1 MVKSGFFNS
10 LKDSSGNADRTYG
23 ASDFSEIFNGVITDG
38 VYEHVGDCFKIENVT
53 DTELTVKPGRCWL
66 NGCWM
71 ANTEDLILDNRM
83 NQGGLQPIEGTYWYT
98 VVYIEVDKTVSG
110 RSVSIKSESGTAYI
124 GTEPLPLHNTDEIFR
139 YRIADIKNYYGT
151 VTEGI
156 VPHSVDFKIGSDE
169 LPFVNCPLE
178 SISLEEH
185 FKRWELEFD
194 ALEDVHKKTFSD
206 NLETIMFEWNTWFSG
221 AKSTLDEDV
230 AGNLLNLIIDLQ
242 NTCNRLSNTLSS
254 ATTDIRELNNDFTAY
269 KQNDMAGIKL
279 LPITPD
285 AYDTLVKA
293 GTTDSHTLYIVMEN
307 PPEIEHFT
315 PNYGQIEG
323 PGDIPGDIIIS
334 P

>member
-23 ASDFSEIFNGVITDG
+23 AADFSEIFNGIITDG

-71 ANTEDLILDNRM
+71 ANTEDLVLSNRM

-98 VVYIEVDKTVSG
+98 VVYIEVDKSVSG
-110 RSVSIKSESGTAYI
+110 RKVSIKTESGTAYYD
-124 GTEPLPLHNTDEIFR
+124 TEPVPLHSTDEIFR
-139 YRIADIKNYYGT
+139 YRIADIKNYYGD
-151 VTEGI
+151 VVEGV
-156 VPHSVDFKIGSDE
+156 VPHSVDFKVGSDE

-185 FKRWELEFD
+185 FKRWEQEFD
-194 ALEDVHKKTFSD
+194 ALEDEHKKTFSD
-206 NLETIMFEWNTWFSG
+206 NLETIMYEWNTWFSG

-242 NTCNRLSNTLSS
+242 NRTNAIMQLIEQNQRDITRVEGYANSALRRLGGVT
-254 ATTDIRELNNDFTAY
+254 I
-269 KQNDMAGIKL
+269 Q
-279 LPITPD
+279 PITQV
-285 AYDTLVKA
+285 AYDAMTEHDA
-293 GTTDSHTLYIVMEN
+293 WTLYIVVDKL
-307 PPEIEHFT
+307 PPAR
-315 PNYGQIEG
+315 PM
-323 PGDIPGDIIIS
+323 
-334 P
+334 

>member
-23 ASDFSEIFNGVITDG
+23 AADFSEIFNGIITDG

-71 ANTEDLILDNRM
+71 ANTEDLILSNRM
-83 NQGGLQPIEGTYWYT
+83 KEGGLQPLQGTYWYT
-98 VVYIEVDKTVSG
+98 VVYIEVDKSVSG
-110 RSVSIKSESGTAYI
+110 RSVSIKTESGAAY
-124 GTEPLPLHNTDEIFR
+124 TDAEPIPLHNTDEIFR
-139 YRIADIKNYYGT
+139 YRIADVKNYYGD
-151 VTEGI
+151 VVEGV
-156 VPHSVDFKIGSDE
+156 VPHSVDFKVGSDE

-185 FKRWELEFD
+185 FKRWEQEFD
-194 ALEDVHKKTFSD
+194 ALEDEHKKTFSD

-242 NTCNRLSNTLSS
+242 NRTTAIMQLIDQNTRDITRVENYANTALNRLG
-254 ATTDIRELNNDFTAY
+254 
-269 KQNDMAGIKL
+269 GITIQ
-279 LPITPD
+279 PITQE
-285 AYDTLVKA
+285 AYDAMTHHDA
-293 GTTDSHTLYIVMEN
+293 WTFYIVVDKL
-307 PPEIEHFT
+307 PPADHT
-315 PNYGQIEG
+315 
-323 PGDIPGDIIIS
+323 
-334 P
+334 